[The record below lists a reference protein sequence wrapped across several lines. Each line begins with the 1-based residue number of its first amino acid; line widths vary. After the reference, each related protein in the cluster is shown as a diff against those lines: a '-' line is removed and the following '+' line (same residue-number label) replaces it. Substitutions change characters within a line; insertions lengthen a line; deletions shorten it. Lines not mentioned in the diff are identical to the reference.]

1 MWKLMRL
8 LMLGSLVAVVMGC
21 AESKVAVFRTH
32 FGGVVLNGDT
42 KQPVSG
48 VVVTLCNYTRTA
60 TTDSQGRWQ
69 MDLIPGIHG
78 TYVHFSFSRS
88 GLASTGTTVGVFPNS
103 DMLDESETTHFVD
116 VGTIEMRPGVTLTT
130 IVTRDGSPLANCA
143 VMAIPEVFSFDGTTV
158 CVIIVA
164 VTNSSGIATLANLDP
179 TIYYEIII
187 QEQDFDGDN
196 IPDIFGESEEH
207 NISWEGTTLA
217 MNVESRMPSTLPFI
231 TGTDLSENWDSV
243 NMPTGPIN
251 DTIRNTSS
259 FGWADLNQRLS
270 TLNEEVNFSESNT
283 MASGAVRV
291 VLSGPLSVVSP
302 NFLYRDNLRDPT
314 VAGYND
320 DVRIPATAVVL
331 TGTNNTVYTIT
342 PSTPLPDNEV
352 FTLNFIGRSLV
363 DSASSQNYTLD
374 FYRPI
379 LGNSSIPVRA
389 DNYNGSRDGTGL
401 SNQVYLAFQEVV
413 WGFYK
418 LRGYTQDGSAF
429 TIESP
434 SENFFYFND
443 DDAIAHNLVAAPA
456 TGMNVGQSG
465 AVVGNAYTNRVR
477 FAPFSSF
484 LFLNDDAT
492 LANSITI
499 ELSCVDA
506 EGNIFDGVLTL
517 IIE

>member
-1 MWKLMRL
+1 
-8 LMLGSLVAVVMGC
+8 
-21 AESKVAVFRTH
+21 
-32 FGGVVLNGDT
+32 
-42 KQPVSG
+42 
-48 VVVTLCNYTRTA
+48 
-60 TTDSQGRWQ
+60 
-69 MDLIPGIHG
+69 
-78 TYVHFSFSRS
+78 
-88 GLASTGTTVGVFPNS
+88 
-103 DMLDESETTHFVD
+103 
-116 VGTIEMRPGVTLTT
+116 
-130 IVTRDGSPLANCA
+130 
-143 VMAIPEVFSFDGTTV
+143 VFSFDGTTV